1 MDTIARNELQEL
13 KEKVEHLEQLITEKI
28 DNLEKIFI
36 KHFQNLEETKL
47 NNVHESLHRM
57 NNHIDFIHDTYST
70 LQTPLNYFKHK
81 VEYLMGCPS
90 ESKSLPSIK
99 DKETNNNNDY

>member
-1 MDTIARNELQEL
+1 MDTISRNEVQEL

-28 DNLEKIFI
+28 NNLEKTII
-36 KHFQNLEETKL
+36 NHFKNLEETKL
-47 NNVHESLHRM
+47 NKVQESLHRM
-57 NNHIDFIHDTYST
+57 NNHIDFIHETYST

-90 ESKSLPSIK
+90 ESRALPSIK
-99 DKETNNNNDY
+99 DKEPNYNNEY